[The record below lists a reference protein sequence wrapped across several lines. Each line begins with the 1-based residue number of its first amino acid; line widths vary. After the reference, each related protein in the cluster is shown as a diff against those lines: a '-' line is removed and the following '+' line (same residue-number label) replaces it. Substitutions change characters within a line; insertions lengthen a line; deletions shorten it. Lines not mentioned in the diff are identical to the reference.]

1 MLVSAIQQ
9 GDSAIC
15 MHISPPSWTSLPTPH
30 PSPLGQH
37 RASVEFPM
45 LYIAL
50 ICKYLFILHM
60 VMYMFQCYSL
70 NSSHPLLPPR
80 VQKPSLCLWKG
91 HVLIKQHVHQGSVGE
106 LCSSCHSGTQRRPPL
121 IHPRAVPEGTWGPET
136 LSKWISLV
144 LCRDVDGP
152 RDCVTRSEESQREKQ
167 ISCINTYMWNLKKK
181 WYRCKRSVYKVKTE
195 TQT

>member
-1 MLVSAIQQ
+1 MVSAMNQPQVDIL
-9 GDSAIC
+9 
-15 MHISPPSWTSLPTPH
+15 PLPFKTPSHLPLHPTP
-30 PSPLGQH
+30 LGCH
-37 RASVEFPM
+37 RAPGLGSLHHTGNFYQLSV
-45 LYIAL
+45 
-50 ICKYLFILHM
+50 LHM

-91 HVLIKQHVHQGSVGE
+91 HVLITQHVHQGSVGE

-121 IHPRAVPEGTWGPET
+121 IHLRAVPEGTWGPET
-136 LSKWISLV
+136 LSKWISLI